1 MGGAGQWGGV
11 GKQKQPF
18 GKLSAVC
25 CASEGW
31 PRGVAGEV
39 ADRVGN
45 INNVLCAEPFARFE
59 FGLSRTLRSACR
71 A

>member
-1 MGGAGQWGGV
+1 MH
-11 GKQKQPF
+11 P
-18 GKLSAVC
+18 
-25 CASEGW
+25 EGW